1 MNEKFTISLEVVV
14 GSKNRQQLNNL
25 SNSLR
30 QSNKESQNTTKSLN
44 EMTNKL
50 NNIKNMSFANVL
62 SYFGSCQKSIKQAS
76 SAAKDFSKTLF
87 SLQGIK
93 ALSMFPKDLK
103 DILKEGRTFDKEKG
117 LKENIKDSL
126 VGASDLLFDRN
137 NQAGKA
143 VKALGNS
150 FLEMGNVIRKS
161 CIPAL
166 AILAKY
172 LIIIKGITGS
182 IKNAISVAAM
192 GDEIKDEAQKV
203 HLSTT
208 AYQEWGYVLE
218 QNGVSIAN
226 LKTGMRIFANAVATG
241 SDSLKKYGITATD
254 VDSAFEQ
261 AIFNIQNLGSETEKV
276 AALTELFGSRASDLM
291 PIMNLTNQE
300 TVNLMMAYRTLG
312 GTMSNELIAM
322 SDRTTDNI
330 LAMKKAWQGLRNTL
344 AYAII
349 PIVNKVVQWLTVAI
363 GTINLFLKALFNIKE
378 TFGSNKTG
386 KNSSSL
392 GSGLSNNLN
401 NSLNTAKELKKTIA
415 GFDELNV
422 LNGNSSTGADSG
434 SIDTGVGDV
443 DYDMGDSTFLSDE
456 TIEKLQ
462 KVSDFIN
469 KYKEQI
475 QIIIPILTIAAG
487 IALIFFGHPLAGIA
501 LAGLGIAIGAGNG
514 AWDKIFNYQSK
525 IQAIISTL
533 SIAAGIALIFFGHP
547 VAGAALAGIGLALT
561 NNDLWSKIT
570 GKIKSFC
577 QSAATLLS
585 NLVQK
590 IKNLLN
596 NILQAV
602 KGLWTSLKPVLDIIG
617 SGVKWLINNIIAP
630 IVKGIVDII
639 KIDIATIKGI
649 LSGLITFLKGV
660 FTGDWKSAW
669 EGLKTIAKSV
679 VSGIVGTLNSIKN
692 AFSTVL
698 ENIGS
703 LVSKILGKV
712 GDLVE
717 KVINKALTIK
727 AKIKILMKDVATII
741 TGKLSNLW
749 TTLKTN
755 IGNGFKNVLN
765 KVISM
770 VEGCVNK
777 IANKFNQTGFIRGI
791 NKILGTNIQ
800 LPTISIPRLA
810 KGGVIQS
817 PTVAMMGEYAG
828 ASNNPEIATPQKLLT
843 QIINQGNNE
852 LADIMIQLT
861 RQLISAIEKVDME
874 VKIGDDV
881 IAKSAN
887 RGNQQY
893 KNRTGK
899 PLFGY

>member
-1 MNEKFTISLEVVV
+1 MNEKFTISLEVIV
-14 GSKNRQQLNNL
+14 GSKNRQQINNL

-62 SYFGSCQKSIKQAS
+62 QYISKSSESIKKINSQLAITIS
-76 SAAKDFSKTLF
+76 EMGKLAKMS
-87 SLQGIK
+87 
-93 ALSMFPKDLK
+93 
-103 DILKEGRTFDKEKG
+103 
-117 LKENIKDSL
+117 IKDSFSNFFYVFKDFRKNL
-126 VGASDLLFDRN
+126 GYGMKDSLAESAKTSFGTFSFHMERIKK
-137 NQAGKA
+137 QAKDVKEGFSNLGK
-143 VKALGNS
+143 
-150 FLEMGNVIRKS
+150 EIEDT
-161 CIPAL
+161 CIPVL
-166 AILAKY
+166 IQFAKY
-172 LIIIKGITGS
+172 LIIIKGITGA

-218 QNGVSIAN
+218 QNGANIAN
-226 LKTGMRIFANAVATG
+226 LKMGMRTFAKAVATG

-276 AALTELFGSRASDLM
+276 AALTDLFGSRASELM
-291 PIMNLTNQE
+291 PILNMTNQE

-312 GTMSNELIAM
+312 GTMSNELVAM

-344 AYAII
+344 AYVII

-386 KNSSSL
+386 KNSRSL

-401 NSLNTAKELKKTIA
+401 NSLKTAKELKKTIA

-422 LNGNSSTGADSG
+422 LNGNSSSGADSG
-434 SIDTGVGDV
+434 GVDTGVGDV

-462 KVSDFIN
+462 KISDFIN

-630 IVKGIVDII
+630 IIKGIVDVI

-660 FTGDWKSAW
+660 FTGDWKLAW

-703 LVSKILGKV
+703 LVSKIVGKV

-727 AKIKILMKDVATII
+727 AKIKTLMKDIATII

-861 RQLISAIEKVDME
+861 RQLISAIEKLDME

>member
-561 NNDLWSKIT
+561 NNDLWSKMT

-727 AKIKILMKDVATII
+727 AKIKTLMRDIATII

>member
-103 DILKEGRTFDKEKG
+103 DIFKEAKTFDKGKG

-126 VGASDLLFDRN
+126 VAASDLLFDRN

-172 LIIIKGITGS
+172 LIVIKGITGS
-182 IKNAISVAAM
+182 IRNAISVAAM

-443 DYDMGDSTFLSDE
+443 DYDMGNSTFLSDE

-525 IQAIISTL
+525 IQAIISIL

-561 NNDLWSKIT
+561 NNDLWSKMT

-596 NILQAV
+596 NVLQAV

-630 IVKGIVDII
+630 IVKGIVDVI

-660 FTGDWKSAW
+660 FTGDWKTAW

-727 AKIKILMKDVATII
+727 AKIKTLMRDVATII

-770 VEGCVNK
+770 VENCVNR

>member
-525 IQAIISTL
+525 IQAIISIL
-533 SIAAGIALIFFGHP
+533 SMAAGIALIFFGHP

-727 AKIKILMKDVATII
+727 AKIKTLMRDIATII

-770 VEGCVNK
+770 VEGCVNR

>member
-727 AKIKILMKDVATII
+727 AKIKTLMRDIATII

-770 VEGCVNK
+770 VEGCVNR

>member
-525 IQAIISTL
+525 IQAIISIL
-533 SIAAGIALIFFGHP
+533 SMAAGIALIFFGHP

-679 VSGIVGTLNSIKN
+679 VSGITGTLNSIKN

-727 AKIKILMKDVATII
+727 AKIKTLMKDVATII

-770 VEGCVNK
+770 VEGCVNR

>member
-50 NNIKNMSFANVL
+50 NNIKNMSFANVI
-62 SYFGSCQKSIKQAS
+62 SAISGSSKSIKKVNSQLAITAS
-76 SAAKDFSKTLF
+76 NMKKLAGIAIKDTFSNFSYAYKDFRKNL
-87 SLQGIK
+87 GY
-93 ALSMFPKDLK
+93 
-103 DILKEGRTFDKEKG
+103 GV
-117 LKENIKDSL
+117 KDSL
-126 VGASDLLFDRN
+126 AESASTSLGTFSSHMGKIKK
-137 NQAGKA
+137 QAA
-143 VKALGNS
+143 DVKKGFKDIGTTINKTCLP
-150 FLEMGNVIRKS
+150 VI
-161 CIPAL
+161 IQF
-166 AILAKY
+166 AKY
-172 LIIIKGITGS
+172 LIIIKGITS
-182 IKNAISVAAM
+182 AIKNAISVAAM
-192 GDEIKDEAQKV
+192 GDQIKDESQKV

-276 AALTELFGSRASDLM
+276 AALTELFGSRASELM

-443 DYDMGDSTFLSDE
+443 DYDMGNSTFLSDE
-456 TIEKLQ
+456 TIQKLQ
-462 KVSDFIN
+462 KISEFIN

-602 KGLWTSLKPVLDIIG
+602 KGLWTSLKPVLDTIG
-617 SGVKWLINNIIAP
+617 SGVKWLIDNIIAP
-630 IVKGIVDII
+630 IVKGIVDVI

-660 FTGDWKSAW
+660 FTADWKLAW

-679 VSGIVGTLNSIKN
+679 VSGITGTLNSIKK

-727 AKIKILMKDVATII
+727 AKIKTLMRDIATII

-770 VEGCVNK
+770 VESCVNR

-791 NKILGTNIQ
+791 NKILGTSIQ

-861 RQLISAIEKVDME
+861 RQLISAIEKLDME